1 LNSQKTAGEDKGC
14 EGSMAFKRK
23 PLRRWQD
30 QDDNRCSYDESKPT
44 DLSEQFLRNVRQE
57 DMKLRE
63 PISRISQIPPL
74 RFFYFDFFSLFLLD
88 NYSFFRYL

>member
-1 LNSQKTAGEDKGC
+1 
-14 EGSMAFKRK
+14 
-23 PLRRWQD
+23 
-30 QDDNRCSYDESKPT
+30 
-44 DLSEQFLRNVRQE
+44 VRQE